1 MPLHH
6 GAKQHG
12 KMHTYSYLSDEGERG
27 MVDLEELRYLALSF
41 PDTTEEEHHDRPA
54 FRVGGKIFATLPD
67 DEHINVLL
75 DAEAA
80 HIATVITPSGCQKLW
95 WGERLA
101 GITVRLADAELDM
114 LAAAL
119 TAAWRRKA
127 PSDLAKTI
135 APSG

>member
-1 MPLHH
+1 
-6 GAKQHG
+6 
-12 KMHTYSYLSDEGERG
+12 

-80 HIATVITPSGCQKLW
+80 HIATVISPTGCEKLL

-135 APSG
+135 STSS

>member
-1 MPLHH
+1 MR
-6 GAKQHG
+6 G
-12 KMHTYSYLSDEGERG
+12 KEE

-80 HIATVITPSGCQKLW
+80 HIATVITPAGCEKLW

-101 GITVRLADAELDM
+101 GITVCLADAELDM

-127 PSDLAKTI
+127 PRDLAGTI
-135 APSG
+135 D

>member
-1 MPLHH
+1 
-6 GAKQHG
+6 
-12 KMHTYSYLSDEGERG
+12 

-80 HIATVITPSGCQKLW
+80 HIATVITPP
-95 WGERLA
+95 
-101 GITVRLADAELDM
+101 
-114 LAAAL
+114 AAKSCGGAS
-119 TAAWRRKA
+119 AWRASRYA
-127 PSDLAKTI
+127 WPTPSWTCW
-135 APSG
+135 PPP

>member
-1 MPLHH
+1 M
-6 GAKQHG
+6 KG
-12 KMHTYSYLSDEGERG
+12 KEE

-54 FRVGGKIFATLPD
+54 FRVAGKIFATLPD

-127 PSDLAKTI
+127 PSDLAKSI
-135 APSG
+135 DQAG

>member
-1 MPLHH
+1 
-6 GAKQHG
+6 
-12 KMHTYSYLSDEGERG
+12 

-80 HIATVITPSGCQKLW
+80 HIATVITPAGCEKLW
-95 WGERLA
+95 WGE
-101 GITVRLADAELDM
+101 RLADAELDM

-127 PSDLAKTI
+127 PSDLARTI
-135 APSG
+135 G